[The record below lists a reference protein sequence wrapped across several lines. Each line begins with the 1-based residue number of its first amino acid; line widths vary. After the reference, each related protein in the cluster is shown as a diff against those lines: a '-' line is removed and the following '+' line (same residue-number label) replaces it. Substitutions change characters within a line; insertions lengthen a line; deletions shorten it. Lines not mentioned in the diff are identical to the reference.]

1 MPRILDTFASYRWIG
16 AKPAMLD
23 YDNTQFLLIG
33 SSDEDLSHATEPQPP
48 GQDAGQADPK
58 DELEKLEEEDTK
70 RVESLKREFWRTHIS
85 RDP

>member
-1 MPRILDTFASYRWIG
+1 MPSILDSFASYRWIG

-23 YDNTQFLLIG
+23 YKNAQFLLIG

-48 GQDAGQADPK
+48 GHPDAK

-70 RVESLKREFWRTHIS
+70 RVESLKREF
-85 RDP
+85 